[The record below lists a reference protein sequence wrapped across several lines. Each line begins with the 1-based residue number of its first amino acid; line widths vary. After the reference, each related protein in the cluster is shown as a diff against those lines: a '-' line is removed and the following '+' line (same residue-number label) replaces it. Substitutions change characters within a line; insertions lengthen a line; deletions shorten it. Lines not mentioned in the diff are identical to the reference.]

1 MSNTAKTIYFAGG
14 LFDHKELVGNQLLAN
29 RINALSQGRYQVL
42 LPQDF
47 ESAQTDAT
55 SVRNNDY
62 KLLIACDMIVAN
74 FDGVELDSGT
84 VAEYCCAKMLDMPAV
99 LFRTDFRNGVERPG
113 AIVPWNLMIS
123 AYPRTVNVIVNGMDE
138 LIAQG
143 RDAEKYHTALAE
155 KIIAALDEVSAMKSV
170 LPATGLPEHYRKI
183 LDLLGAGMKEL
194 FTADALDELIAGKIR
209 RGIYSDCGKI
219 VFSI

>member
-1 MSNTAKTIYFAGG
+1 MTKKVYFAGG
-14 LFDHKELVGNQLLAN
+14 LFDHKELTGNMLLAEKIE
-29 RINALSQGRYQVL
+29 RLSAGRYQVL

-62 KLLIACDMIVAN
+62 KLLLTCDLIVAN

-84 VAEYCCAKMLDMPAV
+84 VAEFCCAKMLDMPAV

-123 AYPRTVNVIVNGMDE
+123 AYPRTVNLIINGMDE
-138 LIAQG
+138 LVRHG
-143 RDAEKYHTALAE
+143 RDLEKYHSSIAEQIIAAMDKAVVTGSILSQKDLTDHYKRILQLLGGGMSELFTEQDLQTLIAE
-155 KIIAALDEVSAMKSV
+155 KIKN
-170 LPATGLPEHYRKI
+170 
-183 LDLLGAGMKEL
+183 
-194 FTADALDELIAGKIR
+194 
-209 RGIYSDCGKI
+209 GIY
-219 VFSI
+219 

>member
-1 MSNTAKTIYFAGG
+1 MTKKVYFAGG
-14 LFDHKELVGNQLLAN
+14 LFDHKELAGNMLLAEKIE
-29 RINALSQGRYQVL
+29 RLSAGRYQVL

-62 KLLIACDMIVAN
+62 KLLLTCDLIVAN

-84 VAEYCCAKMLDMPAV
+84 VAEFCCAKMLDMPAV

-123 AYPRTVNVIVNGMDE
+123 AYPRTVNLIINGMDE
-138 LIAQG
+138 LVRHG
-143 RDAEKYHTALAE
+143 RDLEQYHTAIAEQIIAAMDNVVATGSILSQKDLTDHYKRILQLFGGGMSELFTEQDLQTLIAE
-155 KIIAALDEVSAMKSV
+155 KIKN
-170 LPATGLPEHYRKI
+170 
-183 LDLLGAGMKEL
+183 
-194 FTADALDELIAGKIR
+194 
-209 RGIYSDCGKI
+209 GIY
-219 VFSI
+219 

>member
-1 MSNTAKTIYFAGG
+1 MTKKVYFAGG
-14 LFDHKELVGNQLLAN
+14 LFDHKELTGNMLLAEKIE
-29 RINALSQGRYQVL
+29 RLSAGRYQVL

-62 KLLIACDMIVAN
+62 KLLLTCDLIVAN

-84 VAEYCCAKMLDMPAV
+84 VAEFCCAKMLDMPAV

-123 AYPRTVNVIVNGMDE
+123 AYPRTVNLIINGMDE
-138 LIAQG
+138 LVRHG
-143 RDAEKYHTALAE
+143 RDLEQYHSSIAEQIIAAMDKAVVTGSILSQKDLTDHYKRILQLLGGGMSGLFTEQDLQTLIAE
-155 KIIAALDEVSAMKSV
+155 KIKN
-170 LPATGLPEHYRKI
+170 
-183 LDLLGAGMKEL
+183 
-194 FTADALDELIAGKIR
+194 
-209 RGIYSDCGKI
+209 GIY
-219 VFSI
+219 

>member
-1 MSNTAKTIYFAGG
+1 MTKKVYFAGG
-14 LFDHKELVGNQLLAN
+14 LFDHKELTGNMLLAEKIE
-29 RINALSQGRYQVL
+29 RLSAGRYQVL

-62 KLLIACDMIVAN
+62 KLLLTCDLIVAN

-84 VAEYCCAKMLDMPAV
+84 VAEFCCAKMLDMPAV

-123 AYPRTVNVIVNGMDE
+123 AYPRTVNLIINGMDE
-138 LIAQG
+138 LVRCG
-143 RDAEKYHTALAE
+143 RDLDTYHNSIAERIIAAMDKAVVTGSILSQKDLTDHYKRILQLLGGGMSELFTEQDLQTLIAE
-155 KIIAALDEVSAMKSV
+155 KIKN
-170 LPATGLPEHYRKI
+170 
-183 LDLLGAGMKEL
+183 
-194 FTADALDELIAGKIR
+194 
-209 RGIYSDCGKI
+209 GIY
-219 VFSI
+219 

>member
-1 MSNTAKTIYFAGG
+1 MTKKVYFAGG
-14 LFDHKELVGNQLLAN
+14 LFDHKELTGNMLLAEKIE
-29 RINALSQGRYQVL
+29 RLSAGRYQVL

-62 KLLIACDMIVAN
+62 KLLLTCDLIVAN

-84 VAEYCCAKMLDMPAV
+84 VAEFCCAKMLDMPAV

-123 AYPRTVNVIVNGMDE
+123 AYPRTVNLIINGMDE
-138 LIAQG
+138 LVRHG
-143 RDAEKYHTALAE
+143 RDLEQYHTAIAEQIIAAMDKAVVTGSILSQKDLTDHYKRILQLLGGGMSGLFTEQDLQTLIAE
-155 KIIAALDEVSAMKSV
+155 KIKN
-170 LPATGLPEHYRKI
+170 
-183 LDLLGAGMKEL
+183 
-194 FTADALDELIAGKIR
+194 
-209 RGIYSDCGKI
+209 GIY
-219 VFSI
+219 

>member
-1 MSNTAKTIYFAGG
+1 MTKKVYFAGG
-14 LFDHKELVGNQLLAN
+14 LFDHKELTGNMLLAEKIE
-29 RINALSQGRYQVL
+29 RLSAGRYQVL

-62 KLLIACDMIVAN
+62 KLLLTCDLIVAN

-84 VAEYCCAKMLDMPAV
+84 VAEFCCAKMLDMPAV

-123 AYPRTVNVIVNGMDE
+123 AYPRTVNLIINGMDE
-138 LIAQG
+138 LVRHG
-143 RDAEKYHTALAE
+143 RDLKKYHSSIAEQIIAAMDKAVVTGSILSQKDLTDHYKRILQLLGGGMSELFTEQDLQTLIAE
-155 KIIAALDEVSAMKSV
+155 KIKN
-170 LPATGLPEHYRKI
+170 
-183 LDLLGAGMKEL
+183 
-194 FTADALDELIAGKIR
+194 
-209 RGIYSDCGKI
+209 GIY
-219 VFSI
+219 

>member
-1 MSNTAKTIYFAGG
+1 MTKKVYFAGG
-14 LFDHKELVGNQLLAN
+14 LFDHKELTGNMLLAEKIE
-29 RINALSQGRYQVL
+29 RLSAGRYQVL

-62 KLLIACDMIVAN
+62 KLLLTCDLIVAN

-84 VAEYCCAKMLDMPAV
+84 VAEFCCAKMLDMPAV

-123 AYPRTVNVIVNGMDE
+123 AYPRTVNLIINGMDE
-138 LIAQG
+138 LVRHG
-143 RDAEKYHTALAE
+143 RDLEQYYSSIAEQIIAAMDKAVVTGSILSQKDLTDHYKRILQLLGGGMSGLFTEQDLQTLIAE
-155 KIIAALDEVSAMKSV
+155 KIKN
-170 LPATGLPEHYRKI
+170 
-183 LDLLGAGMKEL
+183 
-194 FTADALDELIAGKIR
+194 
-209 RGIYSDCGKI
+209 GIY
-219 VFSI
+219 

>member
-1 MSNTAKTIYFAGG
+1 MTKKVYFAGG
-14 LFDHKELVGNQLLAN
+14 LFDHKELTGNMLLAEKIE
-29 RINALSQGRYQVL
+29 RLSAGRYQVL

-62 KLLIACDMIVAN
+62 KLLLTCDLIVAN

-84 VAEYCCAKMLDMPAV
+84 VAEFCCAKMLDMPAV

-123 AYPRTVNVIVNGMDE
+123 AYPRTVNLIINGMDE
-138 LIAQG
+138 LVRHG
-143 RDAEKYHTALAE
+143 RDLEKYHSSIAEQIIAAMDKAVVTGSILSQKDLTDHYKRILQLLGGGMSGLFTEQDLQTLIAE
-155 KIIAALDEVSAMKSV
+155 KIKN
-170 LPATGLPEHYRKI
+170 
-183 LDLLGAGMKEL
+183 
-194 FTADALDELIAGKIR
+194 
-209 RGIYSDCGKI
+209 GIY
-219 VFSI
+219 

>member
-1 MSNTAKTIYFAGG
+1 MTKKVYFAGG
-14 LFDHKELVGNQLLAN
+14 LFDHKELTGNMLLAEKIE
-29 RINALSQGRYQVL
+29 RLSAGRYQVL

-62 KLLIACDMIVAN
+62 KLLLTCDLIVAN

-84 VAEYCCAKMLDMPAV
+84 VAEFCCAKMLDMPAV

-123 AYPRTVNVIVNGMDE
+123 AYPRTVNLIINGMDE
-138 LIAQG
+138 LVRHG
-143 RDAEKYHTALAE
+143 RDLEQYHAAIAEQIIAAMDKAVVTGSILSQKDLTDHYKRILQLLGGGMSELFTEQDLQTLIAE
-155 KIIAALDEVSAMKSV
+155 KIKN
-170 LPATGLPEHYRKI
+170 
-183 LDLLGAGMKEL
+183 
-194 FTADALDELIAGKIR
+194 
-209 RGIYSDCGKI
+209 GIY
-219 VFSI
+219 

>member
-1 MSNTAKTIYFAGG
+1 MTKKVYFAGG
-14 LFDHKELVGNQLLAN
+14 LFDHKELTGNMLLAEKIE
-29 RINALSQGRYQVL
+29 RLSAGRYQIL

-62 KLLIACDMIVAN
+62 KLLLTCDLIVAN

-84 VAEYCCAKMLDMPAV
+84 VAEFCCAKMLDMPAV

-123 AYPRTVNVIVNGMDE
+123 AYPRTVNLIINGMDE
-138 LIAQG
+138 LVRHG
-143 RDAEKYHTALAE
+143 RDLEQYYSSIAEQ
-155 KIIAALDEVSAMKSV
+155 IIAAMDKAVV
-170 LPATGLPEHYRKI
+170 TGSILSQKDLTDHYKRI
-183 LDLLGAGMKEL
+183 LQLLAG
-194 FTADALDELIAGKIR
+194 
-209 RGIYSDCGKI
+209 
-219 VFSI
+219 

>member
-1 MSNTAKTIYFAGG
+1 MTKKVYFAGG
-14 LFDHKELVGNQLLAN
+14 LFDHKELTGNMLLAEKIE
-29 RINALSQGRYQVL
+29 RLSAGRYQVL

-62 KLLIACDMIVAN
+62 KLLLTCDLIVAN

-84 VAEYCCAKMLDMPAV
+84 VAEFCCAKMLDMPAV

-123 AYPRTVNVIVNGMDE
+123 AYPRTVNLIINGMDE
-138 LIAQG
+138 LVRHG
-143 RDAEKYHTALAE
+143 RDLEQYHTAIAEQIIAAMDDVVAMKPLLPQEDLLKHYKRTLQLLGGGMSGLFTEQDLQTLIAE
-155 KIIAALDEVSAMKSV
+155 KIKN
-170 LPATGLPEHYRKI
+170 
-183 LDLLGAGMKEL
+183 
-194 FTADALDELIAGKIR
+194 
-209 RGIYSDCGKI
+209 GIY
-219 VFSI
+219 

>member
-1 MSNTAKTIYFAGG
+1 MTKKVYFAGG
-14 LFDHKELVGNQLLAN
+14 LFDHKELTGNMLLAEKIE
-29 RINALSQGRYQVL
+29 RLSAGHYQVL

-62 KLLIACDMIVAN
+62 KLLLTCDLIVAN

-84 VAEYCCAKMLDMPAV
+84 VAEFCCAKMLDMPAV

-123 AYPRTVNVIVNGMDE
+123 AYPRTVNLIINGMDE
-138 LIAQG
+138 LVRHG
-143 RDAEKYHTALAE
+143 RDLEQYHAAIAEQIIAAMDKAVVTGSILSQKDLTDHYKRILQLLGGGMSELFTEQDLQTLIAE
-155 KIIAALDEVSAMKSV
+155 KIKN
-170 LPATGLPEHYRKI
+170 
-183 LDLLGAGMKEL
+183 
-194 FTADALDELIAGKIR
+194 
-209 RGIYSDCGKI
+209 GIY
-219 VFSI
+219 